1 MGNLALE
8 GGIPVRS
15 RLLPFHRPWIT
26 PEDEAAV
33 LQTLRSGW
41 LTSGP
46 AARAFR
52 EALEKDLE
60 RPVVLTNSCTSA
72 LFLALKLA
80 GIQPGDRVLLPSLT
94 FAATASVVIHHG
106 GVPVLADVDPRTG
119 LLTPEIVEDALSRIP
134 GIRGLITVDYGGNP
148 VDYIAI
154 GEIVDRH
161 GLFWISDAAHALGS
175 TYRDEP
181 VGRHA
186 PFTAFSFYAT
196 KVVTSGEGG
205 ALVVEDPELRD
216 RAERLTLHGLSR
228 ESWSRSQGRL
238 PYYQVLE
245 VGYKFNLPDP
255 LAALG
260 LSQYRRLHQ
269 GTAMRRHIIENYRR
283 AFADLP
289 LRWIESPPHGVSNAH
304 LAVVVLDLES
314 LKRDRDWIIQALL
327 AEGIQTSVH
336 FVPLH
341 THPAFRPYHRAH
353 TLPLPNTEFLAP
365 RLLSLPVSPAM
376 SIRDV
381 EDVVEAFRK
390 VITAA
395 LA

>member
-26 PEDEAAV
+26 PEDEEAV
-33 LQTLRSGW
+33 LAALRSGW
-41 LTSGP
+41 LTTGP
-46 AARAFR
+46 AAYTFR

-80 GIQPGDRVLLPSLT
+80 GIRPGDRILLPSFT
-94 FAATASVVIHHG
+94 FAATANVVIHHG
-106 GVPVLADVDPRTG
+106 GVPVLADVDPQTG
-119 LLTPEIVEDALSRIP
+119 LITPEIVEDALSRVA
-134 GIRGLITVDYGGNP
+134 GIRGIITVDYGGNP
-148 VDYIAI
+148 VDYGAI
-154 GEIVDRH
+154 REIVERH

-196 KVVTSGEGG
+196 KAVTSGEGG
-205 ALVVEDPELRD
+205 ALVLQDPELRE

-228 ESWSRSQGRL
+228 ESWSRAQGRL
-238 PYYQVLE
+238 PYYQILE
-245 VGYKFNLPDP
+245 PGYKLNLPDP

-269 GTAMRRHIIENYRR
+269 GTAMRHHILETYRK

-289 LRWIESPPHGVSNAH
+289 LRWIESPPYGTSNAH
-304 LAVVVLDLES
+304 LAVVVLDLVS
-314 LKRDRDWIIQALL
+314 LKRNRDWIIQALR

-341 THPAFRPYHRAH
+341 THPAFRPYHEAH
-353 TLPLPNTEFLAP
+353 PLPLPHTERLAP
-365 RLLSLPVSPAM
+365 RVLSLPISPAM
-376 SIRDV
+376 SPQDV
-381 EDVVEAFRK
+381 DDVIEAFRK
-390 VITAA
+390 VLSAA
-395 LA
+395 IA